1 MDDYLIDRETLGK
14 FVDELI
20 KKKALA
26 VDTTEE
32 LNLLREKAIKDLD
45 DRISNGI
52 FEKLNNDQLVEI
64 NRMLDDDANSEEDF
78 RQFFERADVDVE
90 NVITDTMRK
99 FSEEFLGGEN
109 A

>member
-52 FEKLNNDQLVEI
+52 FEKLNDDQLVEI